1 MQVQEILVMLVMQEL
16 EEMLVAEGMAV
27 VAVVLLLRGDT
38 EDLLEVQVELLEV
51 ILEEILQVMLA
62 ATVERALLV
71 EDRGETA
78 TPRPGRLVLVVTE
91 EVVADLVLLEVQE
104 TLEVLEMQELQI
116 QEVLEVQ
123 QMQAIRQES

>member
-78 TPRPGRLVLVVTE
+78 TPRPPSG
-91 EVVADLVLLEVQE
+91 
-104 TLEVLEMQELQI
+104 
-116 QEVLEVQ
+116 
-123 QMQAIRQES
+123 